1 VRARRGAGLRLG
13 AIVVLLLGASAPSAR
28 AQTAGPARSQRADPN
43 ENAGPAR
50 GASADANADARSV
63 IDRTVVRFVA
73 PETGGAEHP
82 RFVLERVLALEA
94 RLEAMA
100 AAGGVGEGYEEHDV
114 HAALDHDVAEQLLA
128 GLAER
133 LIAESP
139 ADKRPLY
146 DEIPRVEQELGM
158 ALLERFGGRARVD
171 DAAQTEHLDSSEVS
185 ALLRR
190 AALAAWYL
198 DRAVTPILHPSDEQ
212 LREVYRTSAHP
223 FRGVPFEQARG
234 PLGRWFVVERLRVAE
249 TAFLQSARSRLR
261 IVITP

>member
-1 VRARRGAGLRLG
+1 MLRNG
-13 AIVVLLLGASAPSAR
+13 AR
-28 AQTAGPARSQRADPN
+28 AGALLSLLSLLVATAARPVLAEGPP
-43 ENAGPAR
+43 
-50 GASADANADARSV
+50 
-63 IDRTVVRFVA
+63 RTVVDRAVARFIA
-73 PETGGAEHP
+73 PETGGAERP

-100 AAGGVGEGYEEHDV
+100 ASLGAVEGYDEHDV
-114 HAALDHDVAEQLLA
+114 RAALEHDVAEQMLA
-128 GLAER
+128 SLAEK
-133 LIAESP
+133 LISDSP

-146 DEIPRVEQELGM
+146 DEIPRVELELGA
-158 ALLERFGGRARVD
+158 ALLDRFGGRARVD
-171 DAAQTEHLDSSEVS
+171 EAAQAEHIDSSEVS

-223 FRGVPFEQARG
+223 FRGAPFEQARV

-249 TAFLQSARSRLR
+249 SAFLQSARSRLR
-261 IVITP
+261 LVITR

>member
-1 VRARRGAGLRLG
+1 VVR
-13 AIVVLLLGASAPSAR
+13 PAR
-28 AQTAGPARSQRADPN
+28 AEGPP
-43 ENAGPAR
+43 G
-50 GASADANADARSV
+50 
-63 IDRTVVRFVA
+63 TVVDRAVARFVA
-73 PETGGAEHP
+73 PETGGAERP

-100 AAGGVGEGYEEHDV
+100 ASAGPGDGYDEHDV
-114 HAALDHDVAEQLLA
+114 RAALEHDVAEQMLSS
-128 GLAER
+128 LAEK
-133 LIAESP
+133 LVADSP

-146 DEIPRVEQELGM
+146 DEIPRVEQELGA
-158 ALLERFGGRARVD
+158 ALVDRFGGRARVD
-171 DAAQTEHLDSSEVS
+171 DAAEAEHIDGTEVS

-223 FRGVPFEQARG
+223 FRSVPFEQARV

-249 TAFLQSARSRLR
+249 SAFLQSARARVR
-261 IVITP
+261 IVITR